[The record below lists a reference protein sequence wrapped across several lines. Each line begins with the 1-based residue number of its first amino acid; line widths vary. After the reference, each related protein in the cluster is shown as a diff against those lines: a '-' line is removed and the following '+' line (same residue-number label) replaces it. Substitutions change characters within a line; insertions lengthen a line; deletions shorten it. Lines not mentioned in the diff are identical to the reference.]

1 MTLKARMA
9 TACTRSLALGAA
21 MALVTLSMPAGA
33 AARVAS
39 APQALPA
46 TGLAVLASSAPGT
59 GTAGHYTVA
68 LVNGA
73 GRVVASATARGRTP
87 IDIAGTRGGGAV
99 SIPLPPVSASRTRT
113 YYLDGDSVVKSLS
126 PTGAVATVTS
136 VPGGPHAH
144 AAFAVSPDDR
154 RIAVGVLT
162 YSDTKVVRNGRT
174 STLIYVEDL
183 HGGHRVVI
191 FRSATRYEW
200 PIGWH
205 DGALVLALSPEPGT
219 QNDSLN
225 PYFAFGGYH
234 VVSAATGQRLASVCE
249 ISPRQQAYPIGPV
262 VPAGTLCLR
271 GTESVPWVDS
281 WSGATRILAGAGFL
295 NSAALSPDGSRY
307 AAVVNGNN
315 ANAVVVR
322 GPGGTRAT
330 GLRGAVGGWLDA
342 THLLVTPG
350 YIDGLS
356 YHVLDLRTGA
366 VSPVTPRIPPS
377 ESLTFYGALPGGL

>member
-1 MTLKARMA
+1 MHPQPLFTHMKSLVFGAA
-9 TACTRSLALGAA
+9 LALAA
-21 MALVTLSMPAGA
+21 LSVLAGA
-33 AARVAS
+33 AARVA
-39 APQALPA
+39 PHALSA

-59 GTAGHYTVA
+59 GTAGRYTMA

-73 GRVVASATARGRTP
+73 GRVVASAMARGRTP

-99 SIPLPPVSASRTRT
+99 SIPLPPVSASRTHT

-162 YSDTKVVRNGRT
+162 YSDTKEVRNGRT

-183 HGGHRVVI
+183 HGGHRVVT

-234 VVSAATGQRLASVCE
+234 VVSAATGRRLASVCE

-262 VPAGTLCLR
+262 VPAGALCLR
-271 GTESVPWVDS
+271 GSESVPWADS

-295 NSAALSPDGSRY
+295 NSAALAPDGSRY

-315 ANAVVVR
+315 
-322 GPGGTRAT
+322 P
-330 GLRGAVGGWLDA
+330 WC
-342 THLLVTPG
+342 
-350 YIDGLS
+350 
-356 YHVLDLRTGA
+356 
-366 VSPVTPRIPPS
+366 
-377 ESLTFYGALPGGL
+377 